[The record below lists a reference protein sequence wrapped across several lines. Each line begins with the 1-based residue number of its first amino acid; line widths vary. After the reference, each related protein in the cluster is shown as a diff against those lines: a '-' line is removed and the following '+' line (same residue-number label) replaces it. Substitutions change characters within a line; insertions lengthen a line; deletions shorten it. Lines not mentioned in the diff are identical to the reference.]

1 MTRLFSSGG
10 ANYVGV
16 RNLAASVSWYKEKL
30 GLQEID
36 VEMDESEEC
45 VALGFSNDEYI
56 VALGP
61 TGKQTEELR
70 PLLFTKNINKARDYV
85 GSRGVAVGPI
95 ERDAQGTPCFEI
107 RDIEGNVIEG
117 CEEP

>member
-1 MTRLFSSGG
+1 MARLFSSAG

-16 RNLAASVSWYKEKL
+16 HDLAASVSWYKDKL
-30 GLQEID
+30 GLREID
-36 VEMDESEEC
+36 VEMDDSEGC

-61 TGKQTEELR
+61 TGKPSEELR
-70 PLLFTKNINKARDYV
+70 PILFTKNIQKARDYV
-85 GSRGVAVGPI
+85 TSRGATVSPN
-95 ERDAQGTPCFEI
+95 ERDAQGTAYFEI
-107 RDIEGNVIEG
+107 RDLEGNVVEV

>member
-1 MTRLFSSGG
+1 MARPFSSAG

-16 RNLAASVSWYKEKL
+16 RDLAASVSRYREKL
-30 GLQEID
+30 GLREID
-36 VEMDESEEC
+36 VEMDDSEGC

-61 TGKQTEELR
+61 TGKPTEELR
-70 PLLFTKNINKARDYV
+70 PILFTKNINKARDYV
-85 GSRGVAVGPI
+85 SSHGAAVGPI
-95 ERDAQGTPCFEI
+95 ERDAQGTPYFEI
-107 RDIEGNVIEG
+107 RDLEGNVIEV